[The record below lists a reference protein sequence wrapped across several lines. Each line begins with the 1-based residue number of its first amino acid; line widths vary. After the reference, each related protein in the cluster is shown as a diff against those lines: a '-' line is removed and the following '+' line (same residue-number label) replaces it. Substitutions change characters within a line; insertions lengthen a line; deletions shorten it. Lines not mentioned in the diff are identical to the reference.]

1 MKDFL
6 LTTTSLEWIGYTTIV
21 LLVVIILMLVSI
33 IGGITEIWEEVYG
46 TRPQEEKDILQGKRD
61 VFGNIL
67 KPKE

>member
-33 IGGITEIWEEVYG
+33 IGGITEIWESV
-46 TRPQEEKDILQGKRD
+46 IGKRPLRD
-61 VFGNIL
+61 HTN
-67 KPKE
+67 END